1 MYHWLAAHVR
11 EAQITARV
19 DAAAGKSGDPHV
31 LVSIDV
37 KNAFNCLMSKQ
48 LLETMNKGY
57 QAISQERPP
66 PEPGLNDE
74 EQCTWDILWPYVFSH
89 YAEHSDLRYFHA
101 GQQHIIASQSGVHQG
116 DPLGSD
122 LFALTIH
129 PSLVKVADK
138 HQRTRI
144 SGYADNLFLFG
155 RAKYVAD
162 ALEDLEKHLLEMGL
176 TLNPA
181 DSVCFFPAG
190 SNLSVFHYGE
200 NKSIPVAVSGIK
212 ILGSA
217 LGSAHFCEA
226 AMQEK
231 INRILGDL
239 NVIKKVPSLH
249 LQQKLVTY
257 CCNNRLS

>member
-1 MYHWLAAHVR
+1 MVLKLPQVPLACCPLSDVARPR
-11 EAQITARV
+11 EAQITAR
-19 DAAAGKSGDPHV
+19 AEAEAGKSRQPNV

-37 KNAFNCLMSKQ
+37 KNAFSCLMRKQ
-48 LLETMNKGY
+48 LLEAMNKGY
-57 QAISQERPP
+57 QAISQRPS

-101 GQQHIIASQSGVHQG
+101 GQQHIIASHSGVHQG

-155 RAKYVAD
+155 RAQYVAD
-162 ALEDLEKHLLEMGL
+162 ALDDLEKHLLEMGL
-176 TLNPA
+176 TLNPI
-181 DSVCFFPAG
+181 DSVCFIPAG
-190 SNLSVFHYGE
+190 SNLSVFHYGK

-217 LGSAHFCEA
+217 LGSAHFCKA

-231 INRILGDL
+231 IDRILG
-239 NVIKKVPSLH
+239 V
-249 LQQKLVTY
+249 QKLGT
-257 CCNNRLS
+257 ST